1 MTLHLSVLDI
11 AILVAYHVVVLGIGV
26 SLVRR
31 TRGGDDL
38 FLAGRRLGWFPV
50 GVSLFASNV
59 SSTTLIGLAG
69 AAYTWGIA
77 VAGYEWMAA
86 PVLVVFAAVLLP
98 LYLGQR
104 VTTVPEFL
112 ERRFDRRCRLYFSA
126 LTLVTN
132 IVVDTAGSLFA
143 GAMVIRT
150 FFPEIGLFPAA
161 LALALFAGAYTA
173 AGGLAAVVYTDVVQ
187 AVILLAGSCLI
198 AILCFARFG
207 FDWSAASAG
216 IDPSHLSLLLPADDP
231 NLPWPGLL
239 VGVPLLGFY
248 FWGTN
253 QFIVQRTLAVRSLRD
268 GRLACLFAGLLKL
281 GVLFV
286 MVLPGV
292 MALKIVPDLPRGD
305 MVFPALIRELLPS
318 GLLGIV
324 LAGLIAAIRSSVDS
338 TLNSAATLVTVD
350 FVQPLAP
357 GLDDRLAGRIGR
369 IAIGVFMV
377 LSAALAP
384 AIARFEGLF
393 NYLQL
398 ALAYLVPPFVV
409 LFTVG
414 VLWRRG
420 TAAGAFWSL
429 VAGHAVSAVLFVLVE
444 LAGTLS
450 IHFTL
455 VPGVV
460 WLAGAAVFVGVS
472 LADRRGAP
480 PGQAAVFRRSLL
492 AEAPGVPWP
501 LDWRVLA
508 GGLLVLTAALV
519 VAFR

>member
-1 MTLHLSVLDI
+1 MTLHLSALDI
-11 AILVAYHVVVLGIGV
+11 AILVLYHLLVLGIGV
-26 SLVRR
+26 ALIRR
-31 TRGGDDL
+31 TKGGDDL

-86 PVLVVFAAVLLP
+86 PVLVVFAALLLP
-98 LYLGQR
+98 LYLEGR
-104 VTTVPEFL
+104 ITTVPEFL

-150 FFPEIGLFPAA
+150 FFPGVGLLPAA
-161 LALALFAGAYTA
+161 FGLALFAGAYTA

-187 AVILLAGSCLI
+187 AVILVAGSCLI
-198 AILCFARFG
+198 AFLCFARLG
-207 FDWSAASAG
+207 FDWSAVVDAT
-216 IDPSHLSLLLPADDP
+216 DPSRLSLILPADDP
-231 NLPWPGLL
+231 HLPWPGLL
-239 VGVPLLGFY
+239 IGVPILGFY

-253 QFIVQRTLAVRSLRD
+253 QFIVQRTLAARSLRD
-268 GRLACLFAGLLKL
+268 ARLASLFAGLLKL

-292 MALKIVPDLPRGD
+292 MAIRIVPDLPRGD
-305 MVFPALIRELLPS
+305 LVFPALIRELLPA

-350 FVQPLAP
+350 FIRPFAP
-357 GLDDRLAGRIGR
+357 GLDDRRAGIVGR
-369 IAIGVFMV
+369 VAIGVFM
-377 LSAALAP
+377 LLAAMLAP
-384 AIARFEGLF
+384 AIAHFEGLF

-398 ALAYLVPPFVV
+398 ALAYLVSPFVV
-409 LFTVG
+409 LFTLG

-420 TAAGAFWSL
+420 TATGAFWSL
-429 VAGHAVSAVLFVLVE
+429 VGAHLVSAVLFVLDE
-444 LAGTLS
+444 LTGTFD

-460 WLAGAAVFVGVS
+460 FLAGAVVFVTVS
-472 LADRRGAP
+472 LAGPAPSPERRAG
-480 PGQAAVFRRSLL
+480 VFRRALL
-492 AEAPGVPWP
+492 AEVGGVPRWR
-501 LDWRVLA
+501 DYRVLSA
-508 GGLLVLTAALV
+508 GLLALTAALV
-519 VAFR
+519 IAFR